1 MNAHQAE
8 LAFRRLVFLGPPGC
22 GKGTMAEMLAERGG
36 LVHISTGDM
45 LRIAVKEGTEL
56 GRSAKSYMDKGE
68 LVPDDLIVAMVGQ
81 RLGADDVRSAGF
93 ILDGFPRNSNQGV
106 RLDEALDRIGLRLDR
121 VLLFEAPVET
131 IVVRL
136 TGRRVCRSC
145 GRIYHVR
152 FIPPKA
158 DGVCDA
164 CGGELYQRADDRE
177 DTIRNRLVVYDRETA
192 DLVAHYRD
200 KDLLTRLDASL
211 PRDEAFDRLLAVAV
225 RG

>member
-1 MNAHQAE
+1 MNEPRAG
-8 LAFRRLVFLGPPGC
+8 LALRRLVFLGPPGC

-45 LRIAVKEGTEL
+45 LRAAVKEGTDL
-56 GRSAKSYMDKGE
+56 GRKAKSYMDKGE
-68 LVPDDLIVAMVGQ
+68 LVPDDLIVAMIGR
-81 RLGADDVRSAGF
+81 RLDTGDVRAAGY
-93 ILDGFPRNSNQGV
+93 ILDGFPRNLNQGA
-106 RLDEALDRIGLRLDR
+106 RLDETLDRIGLRLDR

-131 IVVRL
+131 IVERL
-136 TGRRVCRSC
+136 TGRRVCRAC

-152 FIPPKA
+152 FIPPET

-177 DTIRNRLVVYDRETA
+177 ETIRNRLVVYDRETA
-192 DLVAHYRD
+192 DLVAYYRD
-200 KDLLTRLDASL
+200 RDLLTPIDASL
-211 PRDEAFDRLLAVAV
+211 PREEAFDRLVKVAE